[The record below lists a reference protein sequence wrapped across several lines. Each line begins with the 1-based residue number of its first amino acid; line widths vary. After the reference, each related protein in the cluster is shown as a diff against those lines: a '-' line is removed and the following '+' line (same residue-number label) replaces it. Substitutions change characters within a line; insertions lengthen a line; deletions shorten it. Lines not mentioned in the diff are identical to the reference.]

1 MKLTNY
7 LLNINP
13 FMLGTW
19 LLRYTNDPQLKIGNS
34 YLILDYDNNLKLK
47 TTYNEGIIGKKKS
60 RSGLLENIL
69 INDKDIVVTIKYSTC
84 NEYSQS
90 ILGIKIPEIKS
101 KNYEYQIERQF
112 TISQN
117 NNNTLLIK
125 DINLNLYYLFDL
137 ELCKTKTEISD
148 TKINTIIFSQ
158 IISFFLN
165 LFLAYYIHL

>member
-1 MKLTNY
+1 
-7 LLNINP
+7 
-13 FMLGTW
+13 
-19 LLRYTNDPQLKIGNS
+19 
-34 YLILDYDNNLKLK
+34 
-47 TTYNEGIIGKKKS
+47 
-60 RSGLLENIL
+60 LLENIL

-101 KNYEYQIERQF
+101 KNYEYQMERQF

-137 ELCKTKTEISD
+137 EVCKTKTEISD

-165 LFLAYYIHL
+165 LFLAYYIHF